1 MREPEP
7 APDGRLSR
15 PEISATVSDWGW
27 RLVLGTLVTQVPAA
41 SLAES
46 ADLAA
51 RLTAFLGGTADRRLS
66 PDPRSDRLLLSVQ
79 AAGGR
84 MVTGQ
89 EVDLAHR
96 ISAFMRTLGLNTD
109 AIGAASGAPRPA
121 QGLEI
126 AIDALDI
133 AAVRPFWQ
141 AVLGYTDEPGAPD
154 AGAGLVDPLGQARR
168 SGSSRWTRRGRSATG
183 STSTCRCRTT
193 RRGAGSRRRWP
204 PAARWPATPRRPRA
218 GCWPTPRAT
227 RRACA
232 PGRAATPSANL

>member
-1 MREPEP
+1 MSGPEP
-7 APDGRLSR
+7 APGGRLGR
-15 PEISATVSDWGW
+15 PEISAAVGDWGW

-51 RLTAFLGGTADRRLS
+51 RLTAFLGGSADRRLS

-79 AAGGR
+79 AADGR
-84 MVTGQ
+84 MVTSQ

-96 ISAFMRTLGLNTD
+96 ISAFVRTLGLTTD
-109 AIGAASGAPRPA
+109 AIGAASGAPRPP

-141 AVLGYTDEPGAPD
+141 AVLGYTDEPGEPD
-154 AGAGLVDPLGQARR
+154 AGAGLVDPLGQGPAIWFQQMDAPRPQRNRIHLDVSVPHDEARR
-168 SGSSRWTRRGRSATG
+168 RVEAALAAGGTLASDADAPACWVLADAEGNEACVTTWRGRD
-183 STSTCRCRTT
+183 
-193 RRGAGSRRRWP
+193 
-204 PAARWPATPRRPRA
+204 
-218 GCWPTPRAT
+218 
-227 RRACA
+227 
-232 PGRAATPSANL
+232 